1 MPKLIIKSHY
11 FKNPKGFH
19 IDKYVRYIATRD
31 GVEKQRGRKDNRPFT
46 KAQTELINKCIY
58 TFPDSAELTEFQTFV
73 DEPTRYRASEFI
85 DAVLD
90 AHAEDI
96 ASVPELVKYIANRPG
111 VEKIG
116 SHGLFSQTDEP
127 ISLEEVVSLVD
138 ERKGNVWNHIM
149 SLKVEDAARLHYDN
163 ADAWKHLIRR
173 NINELAEIHHMK
185 SSDIQ
190 WYAAFHEKDHHP
202 HIHLLVFSKSG
213 DGYLSKKSMERM
225 RSVFT
230 NDIFRGEMY
239 RMFSNQTELRNRLK
253 SEVNDLLEKTLS
265 TDNSFQMY
273 YLALLQRLRKELDD
287 CKGKK
292 VYGYLPKKVKHYVDF
307 IVAQIA
313 KDSGIASLY
322 EKWCEVN
329 RQKLSMYHDSVKD
342 PDVPL
347 EDNKEFRSLKNVI
360 IRAALEMD
368 FTLPPVDNYSN
379 IGGLLSQLARQ
390 IAGSSVKKLDAL
402 NKKTARQDKKEMDK
416 ITEKKLAHGL
426 KPGGASEK
434 EEEEPAENFSLEPL
448 LDTIDLLLLNKDYE
462 PLRVRTPVLS
472 EDSIDDD
479 YEAYLNEKYG
489 SEEDDDFDYDEEYNE
504 DQNEDHNGEDD
515 DYDEDYDEDEDNGFV
530 ISM

>member
-11 FKNPKGFH
+11 YKNPKGFH

-31 GVEKQRGRKDNRPFT
+31 GVEKQRGRKDNRQFT
-46 KAQTELINKCIY
+46 KAQKELMDKCLF
-58 TFPDSAELTEFQTFV
+58 TFPDSSELPEFQAFV
-73 DEPTRYRASEFI
+73 NEPTRYRASEYI

-90 AHAEDI
+90 AHSEDI

-138 ERKGNVWNHIM
+138 DRRGNVWNHIM

-173 NINELAEIHHMK
+173 NINELAELHHMK
-185 SSDIQ
+185 PSDIQ

-213 DGYLSKKSMERM
+213 DGYLSKKGMEKM

-239 RMFSNQTELRNRLK
+239 RMFTNQTELRNQLK
-253 SEVNDLLEKTLS
+253 SEVNDLLEKTIS

-307 IVAQIA
+307 IVAQLA
-313 KDSGIASLY
+313 KDAGIASLY

-360 IRAALEMD
+360 IRAVLEMD
-368 FTLPPVDNYSN
+368 FTLPPVENYSN

-402 NKKTARQDKKEMDK
+402 NKKTASQDKKEMDK
-416 ITEKKLAHGL
+416 IIEKKLAHGL
-426 KPGGASEK
+426 KLGGASEK

-448 LDTIDLLLLNKDYE
+448 LDTIDLLLLNKNFE
-462 PLRVRTPVLS
+462 PLKVRKPALS
-472 EDSIDDD
+472 KDSIDDD
-479 YEAYLNEKYG
+479 YEAYLRDKYG
-489 SEEDDDFDYDEEYNE
+489 DEEEGDFDYDEEYNE
-504 DQNEDHNGEDD
+504 GQNEDYSGEDD
-515 DYDEDYDEDEDNGFV
+515 DYDEDYDENEDDGFV

>member
-1 MPKLIIKSHY
+1 MPKLIIKTNY
-11 FKNPKGFH
+11 YKNPQSYH
-19 IDKYVRYIATRD
+19 IDRYVRYIATRD
-31 GVEKQRGRKDNRPFT
+31 GVEKQRGKKDNNPYT
-46 KAQTELINKCIY
+46 KAQQELMDKCIF
-58 TFPDSAELTEFQTFV
+58 TFTDVADMPELRAFL

-90 AHAEDI
+90 AHADDL
-96 ASVPELVKYIANRPG
+96 ADVPELLKYIANRPG
-111 VEKIG
+111 VEKVG

-127 ISLEEVVSLVD
+127 INLEEAVKTVE

-163 ADAWKHLIRR
+163 SDAWKHLIRR

-185 SSDIQ
+185 PSDIQ

-213 DGYLSKKSMERM
+213 NGYLSKKGMERM

-239 RMFSNQTELRNRLK
+239 RMFSNQTEIRNRLK
-253 SEVNDLLEKTLS
+253 SEVNDLLEKSLNNES
-265 TDNSFQMY
+265 PFLMY

-313 KDSGIASLY
+313 KDAGINSLY
-322 EKWCEVN
+322 EKWCEVS
-329 RQKLSMYHDSVKD
+329 RQKLSMYHDSVKE

-360 IRAALEMD
+360 IQAALEID
-368 FTLPPVDNYSN
+368 FTLPPAENYSS

-390 IAGSSVKKLDAL
+390 IAGSSVNKLDAL
-402 NKKTARQDKKEMDK
+402 NKKTIRHDKKEMDK

-426 KPGGASEK
+426 KPGGTSEK
-434 EEEEPAENFSLEPL
+434 EEEEPVENFSLEPL

-462 PLRVRTPVLS
+462 PLRVKQKLS
-472 EDSIDDD
+472 LDDLSQDSIEDD
-479 YEAYLNEKYG
+479 YEAYLREKYG
-489 SEEDDDFDYDEEYNE
+489 DEEDKDFNDEEDY
-504 DQNEDHNGEDD
+504 GED
-515 DYDEDYDEDEDNGFV
+515 EKQGWGQ
-530 ISM
+530 SM

>member
-11 FKNPKGFH
+11 YKNPKGFH
-19 IDKYVRYIATRD
+19 IDRYVRYIATRD
-31 GVEKQRGRKDNRPFT
+31 GVEKQCGIKDNKPYT
-46 KAQTELINKCIY
+46 KAQQELMDKCIFA
-58 TFPDSAELTEFQTFV
+58 FPDSADLPEFQAFV
-73 DEPTRYRASEFI
+73 DEPTRYRASEYI

-127 ISLEEVVSLVD
+127 INLEEVVDLVD

-185 SSDIQ
+185 PSDIQ

-213 DGYLSKKSMERM
+213 DGYLSKKGMERM

-239 RMFSNQTELRNRLK
+239 RVFSNQTELRNRLK

-265 TDNSFQMY
+265 NDNFFQMY

-313 KDSGIASLY
+313 KDAGISSLY
-322 EKWCEVN
+322 KKWCEVN
-329 RQKLSMYHDSVKD
+329 RQKLSMYHDSVQE

-360 IRAALEMD
+360 IQAALEID
-368 FTLPPVDNYSN
+368 FTLPPIENYSN

-390 IAGSSVKKLDAL
+390 IAGSSVNKLDAL
-402 NKKTARQDKKEMDK
+402 NKKTVHQDKKVTEK

-434 EEEEPAENFSLEPL
+434 EEEEATENFSLEPL
-448 LDTIDLLLLNKDYE
+448 LDTIDLLLLNKEYE
-462 PLRVRTPVLS
+462 PLRVKHKLAPDDLS

-479 YEAYLNEKYG
+479 YEAYLREKYG
-489 SEEDDDFDYDEEYNE
+489 DEEDENFDYDEEY
-504 DQNEDHNGEDD
+504 GD
-515 DYDEDYDEDEDNGFV
+515 DYDESIDDDEDQGWGQ
-530 ISM
+530 SM

>member
-11 FKNPKGFH
+11 YKNPKGFH
-19 IDKYVRYIATRD
+19 IDKYARYIATRD

-46 KAQTELINKCIY
+46 KAQTELINKCIF
-58 TFPDSAELTEFQTFV
+58 TFPDSAELPEFQAFV
-73 DEPTRYRASEFI
+73 DEPTRYRASEYI

-127 ISLEEVVSLVD
+127 INLEEVVDLVD

-185 SSDIQ
+185 PSDIQ

-213 DGYLSKKSMERM
+213 DGYLSKKGMERM

-239 RMFSNQTELRNRLK
+239 RMFTNQTELRNRLK
-253 SEVNDLLEKTLS
+253 TEVNDLLEKSLTN
-265 TDNSFQMY
+265 DGSFQMY
-273 YLALLQRLRKELDD
+273 YLALLQRLRKQLDD

-313 KDSGIASLY
+313 KDAGINSLY

-329 RQKLSMYHDSVKD
+329 RQKLSMYHDSVKE

-360 IRAALEMD
+360 IQAASEMD
-368 FTLPPVDNYSN
+368 FTLPPTENYVN
-379 IGGLLSQLARQ
+379 VGGLLSQLARQ
-390 IAGSSVKKLDAL
+390 IAGSSVNKLDAL
-402 NKKTARQDKKEMDK
+402 NKKTVRQDKKEMDK
-416 ITEKKLAHGL
+416 IAEKKLALGL

-448 LDTIDLLLLNKDYE
+448 LDTIDLLLLNKEYE
-462 PLRVRTPVLS
+462 SLKVKQKLSPDDLS

-479 YEAYLNEKYG
+479 YEAYLREKYG
-489 SEEDDDFDYDEEYNE
+489 DEEDENFDYDEEY
-504 DQNEDHNGEDD
+504 GD
-515 DYDEDYDEDEDNGFV
+515 DYDESIDDDEDQGWGQ
-530 ISM
+530 SM

>member
-1 MPKLIIKSHY
+1 MPKLIIKTHFY
-11 FKNPKGFH
+11 KNPKGFH

-46 KAQTELINKCIY
+46 KAQTDLINKCIF
-58 TFPDSAELTEFQTFV
+58 TFPDSAELPEFQAFV
-73 DEPTRYRASEFI
+73 DEPTRYRASEYI

-90 AHAEDI
+90 SHAEDI
-96 ASVPELVKYIANRPG
+96 ANVPELVKYIANRPG

-127 ISLEEVVSLVD
+127 INLEEVVDLVD

-173 NINELAEIHHMK
+173 NINDLAEIHHMK
-185 SSDIQ
+185 PSDIQ

-213 DGYLSKKSMERM
+213 EGYLSKKGMERM

-253 SEVNDLLEKTLS
+253 TEVNDLLEKSLTN
-265 TDNSFQMY
+265 DGSFQMY
-273 YLALLQRLRKELDD
+273 YLALLQRLRKQLDD

-313 KDSGIASLY
+313 KDAGINSLY

-329 RQKLSMYHDSVKD
+329 RQKLSMYHDSVKE

-360 IRAALEMD
+360 IQAALEMD
-368 FTLPPVDNYSN
+368 FTLPPTVNYSS

-390 IAGSSVKKLDAL
+390 IAGSSVNKLDAL
-402 NKKTARQDKKEMDK
+402 NKKTVHQDKKETEK

-448 LDTIDLLLLNKDYE
+448 LDTIDLLLLNKEYE
-462 PLRVRTPVLS
+462 SLRVKQKLSPDDLS

-479 YEAYLNEKYG
+479 YEAYLREKYG
-489 SEEDDDFDYDEEYNE
+489 DEEDDNFDYDEEY
-504 DQNEDHNGEDD
+504 GD
-515 DYDEDYDEDEDNGFV
+515 DYDEKIDDDEDQGWGQ
-530 ISM
+530 SM

>member
-1 MPKLIIKSHY
+1 MPKLIIKTHY
-11 FKNPKGFH
+11 YKNPKGFH

-46 KAQTELINKCIY
+46 KAQTELINKCIF
-58 TFPDSAELTEFQTFV
+58 TFPDSADLPEFQAFV
-73 DEPTRYRASEFI
+73 DEPTRYRASEYI

-90 AHAEDI
+90 SHAEDI
-96 ASVPELVKYIANRPG
+96 ANVPELVKYIANRPG

-127 ISLEEVVSLVD
+127 INLEEVVNLVD

-149 SLKVEDAARLHYDN
+149 SLKVEEAARLHYDN

-185 SSDIQ
+185 PSDIQ

-213 DGYLSKKSMERM
+213 DGYLSKKGMERM

-253 SEVNDLLEKTLS
+253 TEVNELLEKTLS
-265 TDNSFQMY
+265 ADNSFQMY
-273 YLALLQRLRKELDD
+273 YLALLQRLRKELDR

-292 VYGYLPKKVKHYVDF
+292 VYGYLPKRVKHYVDF

-313 KDSGIASLY
+313 KDAGINSLY

-329 RQKLSMYHDSVKD
+329 RQKLSMYHDSVKE

-360 IRAALEMD
+360 IQAASEMD
-368 FTLPPVDNYSN
+368 FTLPPTENYVN
-379 IGGLLSQLARQ
+379 VGGLLSQLARQ
-390 IAGSSVKKLDAL
+390 IAGSSVNKLDAL
-402 NKKTARQDKKEMDK
+402 NKKTVRQDKKEMDK
-416 ITEKKLAHGL
+416 IAEKKLALGL

-448 LDTIDLLLLNKDYE
+448 LDTFDLLLLNKE
-462 PLRVRTPVLS
+462 FKALRVKTKLS
-472 EDSIDDD
+472 EDNIDDD
-479 YEAYLNEKYG
+479 YEAYLREKYD
-489 SEEDDDFDYDEEYNE
+489 SEEDDDFYDEEDYG
-504 DQNEDHNGEDD
+504 DDYGEDI
-515 DYDEDYDEDEDNGFV
+515 DEDEDQGWGQ
-530 ISM
+530 SM